1 MAERCTGATGIE
13 PFFLPS
19 PRGPLFCLSLTPT
32 NQPPR
37 GAVLYLHPFAE
48 EMHKS
53 RRMAALQARAFAAAG
68 YAVLQPDLTG
78 CGDSAGDFGDADW
91 EAWKDD
97 VRLAHAWLSQQGFG
111 PITLW
116 GLRTGAALAA
126 EMARV
131 LADIER
137 LILWQ
142 PVVNGELFLN
152 QFLRIKLAGEMLSAG
167 QAQSGTK
174 QLRAQLDA
182 GEGVE
187 VGGYWLNPAMARA
200 LAGWKLADHP
210 PPCPTQWF
218 EVGSGEALSPASQR
232 VADAWLAAGAAL
244 TTHPVS
250 GEPFWGT
257 QEITECPALLAATS
271 AECAR

>member
-1 MAERCTGATGIE
+1 MADVATGTVGIT

-19 PRGPLFCLSLTPT
+19 PRGPLFCLCLAPT
-32 NQPPR
+32 NQPAR
-37 GAVLYLHPFAE
+37 GGILYLHPFAE

-53 RRMAALQARAFAAAG
+53 RRMAALQARAFAGAG

-91 EAWKDD
+91 DAWKDD
-97 VRLAHAWLSQQGFG
+97 VRLAHAWLSQQGTTT
-111 PITLW
+111 ITLW
-116 GLRTGAALAA
+116 GLRIGASLAA
-126 EMARV
+126 ELARE
-131 LADIER
+131 LAGIDR

-187 VGGYWLNPAMARA
+187 VGGYLLNSGLARA

-210 PPCPTQWF
+210 PPCPAHWF
-218 EVGSGEALSPASQR
+218 EVGAGETLSPASQR
-232 VADAWLAAGAAL
+232 AAEAWLAAGTDL
-244 TTHPVS
+244 TTRPVS

-257 QEITECPALLAATS
+257 QEITECPALLDATL
-271 AECAR
+271 AECAA

>member
-1 MAERCTGATGIE
+1 MADAVAGAVGIE

-19 PRGPLFCLSLTPT
+19 PRGPLFCLSLAPAR
-32 NQPPR
+32 PPVR

-53 RRMAALQARAFAAAG
+53 RRMAALQARAFAEAG

-91 EAWKDD
+91 DAWQDD
-97 VRLAHAWLSQQGFG
+97 VRLAHAWLSQQNFG
-111 PITLW
+111 PLTLW

-126 EMARV
+126 DMARE
-131 LADIER
+131 LAGVSR

-142 PVVNGELFLN
+142 PVVSGELFLN

-182 GEGVE
+182 GESVE
-187 VGGYWLNPAMARA
+187 VGGYQLNPGLARA

-210 PPCPTQWF
+210 PPCPVHWF
-218 EVGSGEALSPASQR
+218 EVGAGEALSPASQR
-232 VADAWLAAGAAL
+232 VAEAWRAAGTAL
-244 TTHPVS
+244 TTRPVV

-257 QEITECPALLAATS
+257 QEITECPALLDATL
-271 AECAR
+271 AECAA